1 MRINI
6 YTDWIKISKQHQ
18 EAVNE
23 YIKRNSI
30 YCKVSVDTI
39 NNNKIKESD
48 YTILINCTS
57 SLVSSTEL
65 ADKIKQIATYNSSTI
80 NFIIT
85 SENISSYYIGK
96 IDEQLSIS
104 KMNISQDF
112 LLIILTEQIYRAYTI
127 INGKTYHK

>member
-6 YTDWIKISKQHQ
+6 YTDKIKISKQHQ
-18 EAVNE
+18 EAINE

-30 YCKVSVDTI
+30 YCKISIDTV

-48 YTILINCTS
+48 YTILIDCNS
-57 SLVSSTEL
+57 SLISSTEI

-96 IDEQLSIS
+96 IDEKLSIS
-104 KMNISQDF
+104 KINISSDF